1 MLLGVSEAPNAT
13 PLLTKTNQK
22 IYHTMLSD
30 IIFLPPPPSCH
41 PFKDPR
47 CTTGIYYTLPNFD
60 LFFRGSQK
68 APALVVFIYQTDFH
82 VKPHSRHVAKLTSYS
97 RRLYS
102 IHIFS
107 SWGVKISLNSSRQV
121 ITPNRLSCYISR
133 CHGLIRI
140 LPQTRGRQDI
150 YFSITMASEKQSP
163 PPPYLEISSSV
174 SPGNKA
180 ANYGHD
186 NAVAQSGEGHSSES
200 HGDRNLTGQ
209 AGTDGHWN
217 INEGNRNQ
225 TLQISSVVAIV
236 IITGFLAVAYVLGS
250 LLFLLFHLF
259 KEKLMAHWNVRVLW
273 LNKFYEIDT

>member
-1 MLLGVSEAPNAT
+1 MRLIPVAYNKRQHYSQPSMNLPMLLGVSEAPNAT

-22 IYHTMLSD
+22 IDHTMLSD
-30 IIFLPPPPSCH
+30 IIFLPPPPSYH

-68 APALVVFIYQTDFH
+68 APALFVFIYQTDFH

-97 RRLYS
+97 R
-102 IHIFS
+102 
-107 SWGVKISLNSSRQV
+107 
-121 ITPNRLSCYISR
+121 RLSCYISR

-259 KEKLMAHWNVRVLW
+259 KEKLMAH
-273 LNKFYEIDT
+273 

>member
-1 MLLGVSEAPNAT
+1 MLHHSSLKPIRKYITQCYQISYFYHPHLPVIRSRIQGVRQAYTTLYLISIYSSE
-13 PLLTKTNQK
+13 K
-22 IYHTMLSD
+22 
-30 IIFLPPPPSCH
+30 
-41 PFKDPR
+41 
-47 CTTGIYYTLPNFD
+47 
-60 LFFRGSQK
+60 
-68 APALVVFIYQTDFH
+68 VV
-82 VKPHSRHVAKLTSYS
+82 
-97 RRLYS
+97 LYS
-102 IHIFS
+102 YLQFLRSENFIEFI
-107 SWGVKISLNSSRQV
+107 K
-121 ITPNRLSCYISR
+121 
-133 CHGLIRI
+133 
-140 LPQTRGRQDI
+140 TRGRQDI

-259 KEKLMAHWNVRVLW
+259 KEKLMAH
-273 LNKFYEIDT
+273 